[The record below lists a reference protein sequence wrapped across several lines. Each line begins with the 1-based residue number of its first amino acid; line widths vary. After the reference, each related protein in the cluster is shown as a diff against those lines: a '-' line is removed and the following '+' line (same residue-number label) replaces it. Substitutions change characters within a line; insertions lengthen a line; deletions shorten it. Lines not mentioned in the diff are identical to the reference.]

1 MKYSVPQGSIL
12 GPLLFLFYIND
23 LQFASDLLDP
33 IMFAEDTNLFYSNKD
48 INTAFL
54 KVNDE
59 LQKINEWFISNKLS
73 LNVKKNKYSFFHK
86 PSKKD
91 DIPLVLPKLNINNS
105 EIARTES
112 IKFLGVLLDENLSW
126 KTLIKYIKNKISII

>member
-1 MKYSVPQGSIL
+1 MKCGVPQGSIL
-12 GPLLFLFYIND
+12 GPLLFLLYIND

-33 IMFAEDTNLFYSNKD
+33 IMFADDTNLFYSNKD

-73 LNVKKNKYSFFHK
+73 LNVKKTKYSFFHR

-91 DIPLVLPKLNINNS
+91 DTPLVLPKLNIDNC
-105 EIARTES
+105 EIAQTKS
-112 IKFLGVLLDENLSW
+112 IKFLEFLVILLDENLS
-126 KTLIKYIKNKISII
+126 